1 MSIVDGNRTEQC
13 TDEMQSTDNIPIIMC
28 NFCTYLPSV
37 VFLFRFLR
45 STERS
50 QLKRELN
57 HPLKSF
63 DYKTESLKGAPLS
76 NCARSHNTQWPNI
89 DIEHTKSICF
99 PSSARNMS
107 SFSLSDTKYII
118 ESTIKREAYVRV
130 CIRIYSRMIIFRKI
144 SACIMNEWSQYLHAY
159 IEIDV
164 LAS

>member
-63 DYKTESLKGAPLS
+63 DYKTATIEL
-76 NCARSHNTQWPNI
+76 RSVTQYKMTEN
-89 DIEHTKSICF
+89 
-99 PSSARNMS
+99 
-107 SFSLSDTKYII
+107 
-118 ESTIKREAYVRV
+118 
-130 CIRIYSRMIIFRKI
+130 
-144 SACIMNEWSQYLHAY
+144 
-159 IEIDV
+159 
-164 LAS
+164 